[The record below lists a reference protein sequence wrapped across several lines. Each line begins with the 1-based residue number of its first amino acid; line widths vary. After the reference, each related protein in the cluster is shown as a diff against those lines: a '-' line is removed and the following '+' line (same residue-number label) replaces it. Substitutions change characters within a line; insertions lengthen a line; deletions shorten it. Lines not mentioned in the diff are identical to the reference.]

1 MLKRTKG
8 RARRGQRAVRV
19 VQGRRGHNLT
29 MTFAVS
35 ARAGVSHHDL
45 FQGGMA
51 AERFNGFLNH
61 VSEIYQPEM
70 EVSFVFDNARAQMQA
85 RNLELPEGFNIKYLP
100 PYSPFLNICENA
112 FSIWKQALK
121 TRLVNVRE
129 QTLDQPFDERM
140 ASLTQLAVQETVVVT
155 EGKWTVLLGTCSL
168 IIICLCALEEK
179 IC

>member
-8 RARRGQRAVRV
+8 RARRGERAVRV

-35 ARAGVSHHDL
+35 ARAGLSDHDL

-70 EVSFVFDNARAQMQA
+70 DVSFVFDNARAQMQA

-100 PYSPFLNICENA
+100 PYSPFPEHFRERIQHLETSFEN
-112 FSIWKQALK
+112 K
-121 TRLVNVRE
+121 TSKRARTN
-129 QTLDQPFDERM
+129 T
-140 ASLTQLAVQETVVVT
+140 
-155 EGKWTVLLGTCSL
+155 
-168 IIICLCALEEK
+168 
-179 IC
+179 

>member
-8 RARRGQRAVRV
+8 RARRCERAVRV

-51 AERFNGFLNH
+51 AERFNGFLN
-61 VSEIYQPEM
+61 QM
-70 EVSFVFDNARAQMQA
+70 DVSFVFDNARAHMQA

-100 PYSPFLNICENA
+100 PHSPFLNILENA

-121 TRLVNVRE
+121 TRLVNVLE

-140 ASLTQLAVQETVVVT
+140 ASLTQLAVQETC
-155 EGKWTVLLGTCSL
+155 GD
-168 IIICLCALEEK
+168 
-179 IC
+179 

>member
-1 MLKRTKG
+1 MKELSELYR
-8 RARRGQRAVRV
+8 
-19 VQGRRGHNLT
+19 GRRGHNLT

-35 ARAGVSHHDL
+35 ARAGLIHHDL
-45 FQGGMA
+45 FQGGMT

-70 EVSFVFDNARAQMQA
+70 EVCFVFDNARAHMQA

-121 TRLVNVRE
+121 TRLAEVRE
-129 QTLDQPFDERM
+129 QTLDQTFDERM
-140 ASLTQLAVQETVVVT
+140 ATLTQLAVQETIVVT
-155 EGKWTVLLGTCSL
+155 EGKMDGTFRHMQSYMPLCFGREDVLM
-168 IIICLCALEEK
+168 
-179 IC
+179 